1 MECHNKNGA
10 FMNNLRGIGWMNA
23 DGGRMGYMGEI
34 NTMNGDRGEEHSI
47 WDSNFQVIC
56 LS

>member
-34 NTMNGDRGEEHSI
+34 NTVNGDRGEEQSI